1 MSLFNILNMGAGS
14 LDVQTQG
21 TSVTGENL
29 ANVNNPAYA
38 RQQLQQAATTP
49 LQTLIGQEGT
59 GVTATS
65 INQVRNVLLDA
76 QIQSEAGVTGSLN
89 AQQTALQYAEAAL
102 GEQVTNVSTS
112 GADSSPNGLD
122 ASLSSFFNALQALTT
137 SPSSISQR
145 QAVIASAQQLTGQF
159 NQICSQLT
167 GLDSSIKTSITNDV
181 SAANQDLAQITSL
194 NKQIV
199 QTNGIGGNPNELL
212 DQREAVLEDLATK
225 VNFTAATESNGATD
239 VTIGGVVMVAGI
251 AQKDSLAAAY
261 NLVGSYQVQA
271 VTAGTFLTLA
281 GGSIE
286 GNITARDGA
295 IAQLQTGLNTLASQL
310 VTSVN
315 SVYSSG
321 FDLNGNTG
329 QNFFTGT
336 DAATIGVNSAVAN
349 DPAQFQASGIAGTA
363 GTGDNTVALALAQ
376 LANNNVAG
384 LNNQTFT
391 GNYAATVANLGSSLA
406 SVNDQI
412 TNAGAMTQM
421 LTNQRSSV
429 SGVNIDEEMTNLIQY
444 QKAYEASAE
453 LISTVNQ
460 MLQTVVSMKST

>member
-1 MSLFNILNMGAGS
+1 MMSLFNILNMGAGA

-49 LQTLIGQEGT
+49 LQTLIGEEGT
-59 GVTATS
+59 GVSATAIT
-65 INQVRNVLLDA
+65 QVRDALLDA
-76 QIQSEAGVTGSLN
+76 QIQTEAGATGSLN
-89 AQQTALQYAEAAL
+89 AQQTALQYAETAL

-122 ASLSSFFNALQALTT
+122 ASLSSFFNALQSLTT

-145 QAVIASAQQLTGQF
+145 QAVIAAAQQLTGQF
-159 NQICSQLT
+159 NQISSQLT
-167 GLDSSIKTSITNDV
+167 SLTTTIKASITSDV
-181 SAANQDLAQITSL
+181 SGANQDLSQIASL

-199 QTNGIGGNPNELL
+199 QTNSIGGNPNEFL
-212 DQREAVLEDLATK
+212 DQREQVLEDLAGK

-251 AQKDSLAAAY
+251 AQKDSLTAAY
-261 NLVGSYQVQA
+261 NPVGSYQVQA
-271 VTAGTFLTLA
+271 QGTGTFLTLA

-286 GNITARDGA
+286 GDITARDGA

-310 VTSVN
+310 VTTVN
-315 SVYSSG
+315 SAYSSG

-336 DAATIGVNSAVAN
+336 DAATIGVNTTVAN
-349 DPAQFQASGIAGTA
+349 DPAQFQASGTA
-363 GTGDNTVALALAQ
+363 GATGDNSIVLALAQ
-376 LANNNVAG
+376 LANTTVTG
-384 LNNQTFT
+384 LNNQTFS
-391 GNYAATVANLGSSLA
+391 GNYAAAVANLGSSLA
-406 SVNDQI
+406 SVNNQV
-412 TNAGAMTQM
+412 TNTGAMTQM
-421 LTNQRSSV
+421 LTNQRTSV
-429 SGVNIDEEMTNLIQY
+429 SGVNIDEEMTNLMQY

-453 LISTVNQ
+453 LISTVNE
-460 MLQTVVSMKST
+460 MLQTVVNMKTT